1 MDSAPGKWAL
11 ITGACGG
18 IGTALVEVFSRD
30 GYRVIATDRYT
41 PGKAVTVAE
50 TYVQLDLEKIAKSE
64 PYTLEA
70 CEHILQL
77 TDGAGLHALVNNAA
91 VQNLATL
98 DSMSREDWRETV
110 DVNLSAPL
118 FLIQALAP
126 SLATNEGSVVN
137 VSSIHAN
144 LTKPEFFLYAT
155 SKAALSALTRNLAV
169 TLGNRIR
176 INAIEPAAVGT
187 PMLRAGFASEEE
199 KLERLHACHPVG
211 RIADPEEIAELA
223 LFLCSDK
230 ACFIHGECVSIS
242 GGIDRRLCDPE

>member
-1 MDSAPGKWAL
+1 MGKAAAQWTL

-18 IGTALVEVFSRD
+18 IGSALVSVFSRN
-30 GYRVIATDRYT
+30 GHRVIATDRHD
-41 PGKAVTVAE
+41 PGQVVTSAE
-50 TYVQLDLEKIAKSE
+50 NYLLLDLEKIANSE
-64 PYTLEA
+64 SFTRKM
-70 CEHILQL
+70 CEHILDL
-77 TDGAGLHALVNNAA
+77 TGGAGLHCLVNNAA

-98 DSMSREDWRETV
+98 DTMSREKWRETL
-110 DVNLSAPL
+110 DVNLNAPL

-126 SLATNEGSVVN
+126 SLAANKGSVVN
-137 VSSIHAN
+137 ISSIHAN
-144 LTKPEFFLYAT
+144 QTKPDFFLYAT
-155 SKAALSALTRNLAV
+155 SKAALSSLTRNLAV